1 MDSGRAGAGLRKRIL
16 PACAR
21 KHQERD
27 EDGGHRQDRRQCQAI
42 SMRTSWPSR
51 EWVRHCCGKE
61 SIQYAKRCR
70 PPLGRNPEFMVVW
83 LTLKCGFKGH
93 GQPDASYL
101 PGRIYGG
108 RLAPISGAEKLS
120 AQRGNFSWCLGWPAC
135 GGALGTVFAV
145 RVFAVGKGGSRS
157 RRGAFRGRKGRK
169 TMGQVLHVFSIGR
182 IRRLSVP
189 LMIATA
195 LASSSLPAMAQII
208 SMDTEP
214 DRAAAHPQP
223 LDVIRSSVTRVLA
236 AAGSG
241 QQRVAARRVAEELFD
256 FDEMSRRMLAD
267 HWQEISPRQQG
278 EFVRLFTE
286 LIEQSY
292 LRGLRHVPPAAITFL
307 GETVNGSY
315 AQVTSSIATSRFGE
329 TSVEYRLMD
338 RDGRWAVYDVV
349 LDGVSLV
356 SSYRSQ
362 FTSILRT
369 SSFAQLLEKLRSRE
383 PADSRNEQGP

>member
-1 MDSGRAGAGLRKRIL
+1 
-16 PACAR
+16 
-21 KHQERD
+21 
-27 EDGGHRQDRRQCQAI
+27 
-42 SMRTSWPSR
+42 
-51 EWVRHCCGKE
+51 
-61 SIQYAKRCR
+61 
-70 PPLGRNPEFMVVW
+70 
-83 LTLKCGFKGH
+83 
-93 GQPDASYL
+93 
-101 PGRIYGG
+101 
-108 RLAPISGAEKLS
+108 
-120 AQRGNFSWCLGWPAC
+120 
-135 GGALGTVFAV
+135 
-145 RVFAVGKGGSRS
+145 
-157 RRGAFRGRKGRK
+157 
-169 TMGQVLHVFSIGR
+169 MGQVLHVSSIGR

-214 DRAAAHPQP
+214 DRPAAHPQP

-286 LIEQSY
+286 LIERSY

>member
-1 MDSGRAGAGLRKRIL
+1 
-16 PACAR
+16 
-21 KHQERD
+21 
-27 EDGGHRQDRRQCQAI
+27 
-42 SMRTSWPSR
+42 
-51 EWVRHCCGKE
+51 
-61 SIQYAKRCR
+61 
-70 PPLGRNPEFMVVW
+70 
-83 LTLKCGFKGH
+83 
-93 GQPDASYL
+93 
-101 PGRIYGG
+101 
-108 RLAPISGAEKLS
+108 
-120 AQRGNFSWCLGWPAC
+120 
-135 GGALGTVFAV
+135 
-145 RVFAVGKGGSRS
+145 
-157 RRGAFRGRKGRK
+157 
-169 TMGQVLHVFSIGR
+169 MGQVLHVSSIGR